1 MKLPEPKQ
9 LPSGA
14 WRVQVMIEGKRVGK
28 TFDTKEDALYWAA
41 GIKTRSVEDS
51 RAGNRITLERAA
63 ERYVENKSAIL
74 SPTTIRGYKMIADH
88 RFASINKLR
97 LCDIS
102 QEKVQR
108 WVNGMVKEG
117 MSPKTI
123 NNAHGLLSAIL
134 KEFDNGRALTTTLP
148 QKQKQEVRIPSEAD
162 LKTIAQAAKG
172 TKYELPVLMAIWL
185 GMRQSE
191 ITGLRW
197 ENVRDGRI
205 HVVAAKVYDGEGW
218 VEKGT
223 KTTSGTRSIR
233 CPKYILDLIA
243 AQPKTTEYVIP
254 LTNHAIYDAF
264 RALCKREGLPPY
276 RFHDLR
282 HANASVMLAER
293 IPDKYSQKRMGH
305 ATTNMLKTVY
315 QHTFKE
321 REEQYDDIIDQHM
334 EELLTGNQPGFRVQS
349 RVQNALFVLHT
360 ACYRKYTKL
369 PI

>member
-14 WRVQVMIEGKRVGK
+14 WRVQVMIEGRRVGK
-28 TFDTKEDALYWAA
+28 TFATKEDAFYWAA
-41 GIKTRSVEDS
+41 GIKTRAVEDS

-74 SPTTIRGYKMIADH
+74 SPSTIRGYKMIADH
-88 RFASINKLR
+88 RFASIGKTR
-97 LCDIS
+97 LCDLY

-134 KEFDNGRALTTTLP
+134 KEFDNGRTLTTTLP
-148 QKQKQEVRIPSEAD
+148 QKQKQEAQIPSEAD

-172 TKYELPVLMAIWL
+172 TKYELPILMAIWL

-233 CPKYILDLIA
+233 CPKYILDLIEA
-243 AQPKTTEYVIP
+243 RPKTSEYVITE
-254 LTNHAIYDAF
+254 TNHAIYDAF

-321 REEQYDDIIDQHM
+321 REEQYDDLIDQHM
-334 EELLTGNQPGFRVQS
+334 EELLTGN
-349 RVQNALFVLHT
+349 
-360 ACYRKYTKL
+360 
-369 PI
+369 

>member
-1 MKLPEPKQ
+1 MRIPEPKK
-9 LPSGA
+9 LPSGS
-14 WRVQVMIEGKRVGK
+14 WRIQVMLEGKRVGK
-28 TFDTKEDALYWAA
+28 TFPTKEEAIYWAA
-41 GIKTRSVEDS
+41 GVKTRSVEDS
-51 RAGNRITLERAA
+51 KAGNRITLERAA
-63 ERYVENKSAIL
+63 ERYIENKSAIL
-74 SPTTIRGYKMIADH
+74 SPSTIRGYRVMAEKKFTPIA
-88 RFASINKLR
+88 KTR
-97 LCDIS
+97 LCDLS

-108 WVNGMVKEG
+108 WVNGLVKEG
-117 MSPKTI
+117 MSPKYI

-134 KEFDNGRALTTTLP
+134 KEFDNGRTLTTTLP
-148 QKQKQEVRIPSEAD
+148 QKQKKEVQIPSEAD

-172 TKYELPVLMAIWL
+172 TKYELPILMAIWL

-205 HVVAAKVYDGEGW
+205 FVVNAKVYDGEDW
-218 VEKGT
+218 VVKGT

-233 CPKYILDLIA
+233 CPQYILDLIEA
-243 AQPKTTEYVIP
+243 RPKTTEYVINES
-254 LTNHAIYDAF
+254 NHAIYDAF
-264 RALCKREGLPPY
+264 RALCKKQGLPPY

-334 EELLTGNQPGFRVQS
+334 EALLTGE
-349 RVQNALFVLHT
+349 
-360 ACYRKYTKL
+360 
-369 PI
+369 

>member
-1 MKLPEPKQ
+1 MKIPEPRR
-9 LPSGA
+9 LESGA
-14 WRVQVMIEGKRVGK
+14 WRVQVMVDGKRTGK
-28 TFDTKEDALYWAA
+28 TFPTKEEAIYWAA

-51 RAGNRITLERAA
+51 KAGSRITLERAA

-74 SPTTIRGYKMIADH
+74 SPSTIRGYRMIQER
-88 RFASINKLR
+88 RFSSIGKTR
-97 LCDIS
+97 VCDLS

-117 MSPKTI
+117 LSPKTI

-134 KEFDNGRALTTTLP
+134 KEFDGGRTLTTTLP
-148 QKQKQEVRIPSEAD
+148 QKQRQEAQIPSEAE
-162 LKTIAQAAKG
+162 LRTIANACKG
-172 TKYELPVLMAIWL
+172 TKYELPIIMAIWL

-205 HVVAAKVYDGEGW
+205 YVVSAKVYDGEGW

-233 CPKYILDLIA
+233 CPQYILDLIEA
-243 AQPKTTEYVIP
+243 RPKTSEYVI
-254 LTNHAIYDAF
+254 TETGHAIYGGF
-264 RALCKREGLPPY
+264 RRLCEREGLPPY

-321 REEQYDDIIDQHM
+321 KEEQYDDLIDQRM
-334 EELLTGNQPGFRVQS
+334 EALLTGE
-349 RVQNALFVLHT
+349 
-360 ACYRKYTKL
+360 
-369 PI
+369 